1 MGKMNFLCSLTFTSL
16 LHLAIGINFPGL
28 RNPTNRPLRTTF
40 PVEPCTDVLESG
52 ATRGSLVTLAAG
64 EGRRFVSP
72 GFDGVSA
79 YSPESKCLW
88 TFAPASGASLRFTC
102 TKFSVTPMD
111 PVGEKCRGDFL
122 RFYDLAVGNSLDDTG
137 ERYCHSTSP
146 NFFYNSEIQVL
157 FRSNPDTA
165 VSTGFDCEVVA
176 STATTTTTTT
186 LGPQA
191 SDCTT
196 IDGPGVGKACMPF
209 SYGS

>member
-1 MGKMNFLCSLTFTSL
+1 MGTLQPAAKMNFLCSLTFTSL
-16 LHLAIGINFPGL
+16 LHLAIAINFPGL
-28 RNPTNRPLRTTF
+28 RNPTNRPLRSTF

-111 PVGEKCRGDFL
+111 PVGEKCRGESCQFVSKAQITL
-122 RFYDLAVGNSLDDTG
+122 LFKVTFCGFTTCPLATPLMTPGSVIVTLQDQ
-137 ERYCHSTSP
+137 TSP
-146 NFFYNSEIQVL
+146 TTP
-157 FRSNPDTA
+157 RSRFC
-165 VSTGFDCEVVA
+165 SG
-176 STATTTTTTT
+176 ATQT
-186 LGPQA
+186 LW
-191 SDCTT
+191 
-196 IDGPGVGKACMPF
+196 
-209 SYGS
+209 